1 MKNDRTRTH
10 TVLARSIKN
19 VETSGFLITIFLF
32 FLESSLSSRNF
43 ILLKKSRFWSRRVD
57 GDRKFAINPKMG
69 EEGAEGRA
77 AESFFTQTQT
87 FPTHTPANESSGSLG
102 QLAIPH
108 FLLFFVNL

>member
-43 ILLKKSRFWSRRVD
+43 ILLKKNLDFGPGEWMEIENLPSIRRW
-57 GDRKFAINPKMG
+57 G

-108 FLLFFVNL
+108 FFAFL